1 MIKRIIVPLDGSE
14 HSESALPYAV
24 SFAKALGASVVLLHA
39 VSEPVI
45 DMFADEQIIWD
56 NIDELRESARR
67 ASAEYLQ
74 RVSARL
80 TADGITNI
88 VHNVYGVA
96 ADVILG
102 YATSG
107 SGDLIAMSTHGRSG
121 IRRFVM
127 GSVATRVVNGTD
139 TPLLL
144 VQPQEEA
151 GADVGVT
158 SVFVPLDMSPH
169 SEEVLPLTRELAKAM
184 KLDMSLIMV
193 IPTLSQLFVGTEPAA
208 YPTNALEQVDKYAR
222 EYHDHGHE
230 NNPNFPRGKDT
241 KTNYG
246 FNYRMTEMQAAVG
259 KVQLG
264 RLNHIIAENKT
275 RYQAIEDNVPS
286 TVKTRHI
293 PDGSDPI
300 YDTFIFFTDSKEEK
314 QRYIRILNDEGFG
327 TKNLPDAL
335 EWHCSAFWDH
345 ALDQKQVEHSQ
356 KTRDLLEKAL
366 AVPIWLRKMPEEYS
380 VLAKKLF
387 HN

>member
-96 ADVILG
+96 ADVILD

-158 SVFVPLDMSPH
+158 SVLVPLDMSPH

-222 EYHDHGHE
+222 EYL
-230 NNPNFPRGKDT
+230 K
-241 KTNYG
+241 
-246 FNYRMTEMQAAVG
+246 
-259 KVQLG
+259 
-264 RLNHIIAENKT
+264 
-275 RYQAIEDNVPS
+275 
-286 TVKTRHI
+286 
-293 PDGSDPI
+293 
-300 YDTFIFFTDSKEEK
+300 
-314 QRYIRILNDEGFG
+314 
-327 TKNLPDAL
+327 
-335 EWHCSAFWDH
+335 
-345 ALDQKQVEHSQ
+345 
-356 KTRDLLEKAL
+356 EKAEQIQSEDGL
-366 AVPIWLRKMPEEYS
+366 KVSWKVVQGDIGRGITDDADSQANSMIAMSTHGRTGLRRWVLGS
-380 VLAKKLF
+380 VTDKVIRSSGRPVLVVRPS
-387 HN
+387 N